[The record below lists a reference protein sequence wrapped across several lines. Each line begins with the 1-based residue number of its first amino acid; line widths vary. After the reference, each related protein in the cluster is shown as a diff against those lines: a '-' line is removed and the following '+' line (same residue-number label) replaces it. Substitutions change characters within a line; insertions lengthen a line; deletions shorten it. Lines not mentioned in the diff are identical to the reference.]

1 MTRPLAILVR
11 GHAPG
16 RGARHGDWSEYDAIP
31 EYLLAAELRMRAE
44 GIDVIRLELGSLSE
58 RQRRGREAMD
68 AHRAV
73 YPDAPCL
80 YVSCHLNAGGP
91 DFQRSVLFHDARSGG
106 GRIAARA
113 IVGKLG
119 LVYEWPCITHAST
132 PDGWLAR
139 PHNCIS
145 AIYSAPAN
153 CCAVLVELAAVDR
166 EPLDRGLLR
175 RGGMQLGAGI
185 ADYLHSELPS

>member
-16 RGARHGDWSEYDAIP
+16 RGASHGDWSEYEAIP
-31 EYLLAAELRMRAE
+31 EYLLAAELRLRAE
-44 GIDVIRLELGSLSE
+44 GVDVIRLELGTLAE
-58 RQRRGREAMD
+58 RQRRGREAMA

-91 DFQRSVLFHDARSGG
+91 DHQRSVLFFDARSKG
-106 GRIAARA
+106 GRRAARA
-113 IVGKLG
+113 IVSTLG
-119 LVYEWPCITHAST
+119 LVYDWPCTTMAT
-132 PDGWLAR
+132 NPEGWLGR

-145 AIYSAPAN
+145 AIYAAPAN
-153 CCAVLVELAAVDR
+153 CSAVLVELAAIDR
-166 EPLDRGLLR
+166 TPLDRGLLR
-175 RGGMQLGAGI
+175 RGGMQLGAGV
-185 ADYLHSELPS
+185 ANYLHSELPS